1 MLCLHR
7 LYFDKALPLIL
18 LYRQEREQYER
29 LRAATS
35 KGKEFVPSDIYGA
48 EHLLRLFV
56 RLPHLL
62 AQTAMGAQEVSQVRH
77 IDSRCSTYVIAFM
90 ACFVGQ
96 ERGLA
101 NIVRPRQVQ
110 TKLAEFLKFLQKN
123 YSQYFL
129 TLYKKSEELCPPLTA
144 TTAPAATQEAPA
156 PEPVG
161 KEVAAEAH

>member
-1 MLCLHR
+1 MLCPRR

-77 IDSRCSTYVIAFM
+77 IDSRC
-90 ACFVGQ
+90 CFVR
-96 ERGLA
+96 RGIHCL
-101 NIVRPRQVQ
+101 
-110 TKLAEFLKFLQKN
+110 
-123 YSQYFL
+123 
-129 TLYKKSEELCPPLTA
+129 LCGHRDCRKRA
-144 TTAPAATQEAPA
+144 
-156 PEPVG
+156 G
-161 KEVAAEAH
+161 